1 MHAAGILRQGG
12 FRRFRVRA
20 LSMKPAVA
28 MRLVDGTTSVVCS
41 DVMHRLLGMV
51 ERVARQDA
59 AVLIA
64 GETGVGKE
72 MIAQAIHQQSLRSG
86 KAFVDVN
93 CAAFPEH
100 LVESELFGYEKGAF
114 SGADATKPGLFELAE
129 QGTLF
134 LDEVGELDAK
144 VQAKLLRVLDG
155 VPYFRLGGSRK
166 VAVNVR
172 VIAATNRD
180 LEEEVRNGRFRN
192 DLFHRLTQFQ
202 LRVPPLRER
211 KEDITPIAEHFL
223 RSQLPAAHFTD
234 DALKTLQRYSWPGN
248 VRELKNV
255 ILRVAVN
262 LKPGS
267 KEIRSSDLPAAICSI
282 ADAANATA
290 AFSGNLEEV
299 EKQMILQ
306 ALAQNG
312 DSQVKAAQQLGISS
326 RTLRRKLEKYR
337 KENAAARTSL
347 GSLRILQQRYFRVTV
362 EVPVTLTFDGKQI
375 EATCVNLSSGGVA
388 IQTPVAIA
396 HGESLEIS
404 FPLPETNN
412 VIEAKAKLAWTS
424 PGGLAGL
431 SFVEIHPALEHEL
444 QQWLLER
451 SRAEGWT
458 DTGPDADLP
467 G

>member
-1 MHAAGILRQGG
+1 
-12 FRRFRVRA
+12 
-20 LSMKPAVA
+20 MKPAVA

-41 DVMHRLLGMV
+41 DVMHKLMGMV

-114 SGADATKPGLFELAE
+114 SGADTTKPGLFELAD

-155 VPYFRLGGSRK
+155 VPYYRLGGSRK
-166 VAVNVR
+166 VAVSVR

-180 LEEEVRNGRFRN
+180 LEQEVRNGRFRN

-211 KEDITPIAEHFL
+211 KEDVAPIAEHFL
-223 RSQLPAAHFTD
+223 QSQLPAARFTD

-255 ILRVAVN
+255 VLRVAIN
-262 LKPGS
+262 LKPGT
-267 KEIRSSDLPAAICSI
+267 KEIRPSDLPAAICG
-282 ADAANATA
+282 APDAAAQTA
-290 AFSGNLEEV
+290 ALSGNLEEV

-306 ALAQNG
+306 ALAQNE
-312 DSQVKAAQQLGISS
+312 DSQVRAARQLGISS

-337 KENAAARTSL
+337 KESAAARGSL
-347 GSLRILQQRYFRVTV
+347 GSLRVQQQRYFRVTM
-362 EVPVTLTFDGKQI
+362 EIPVTLTLDGKQI
-375 EATCVNLSSGGVA
+375 EATVVNLSSGGVA
-388 IQTPVAIA
+388 IQTPVTIA
-396 HGESLEIS
+396 HGESLELS
-404 FPLPETNN
+404 FQLPETNSM
-412 VIEAKAKLAWTS
+412 IEAKAKLAWTS

-431 SFVEIHPALEHEL
+431 SFEEMHPALEREL
-444 QQWLLER
+444 QQWLVER

-458 DTGPDADLP
+458 DNDPDAGFP

>member
-1 MHAAGILRQGG
+1 
-12 FRRFRVRA
+12 
-20 LSMKPAVA
+20 MKPAVA

-41 DVMHRLLGMV
+41 DVMHKLMGMV

-114 SGADATKPGLFELAE
+114 SGADTTKPGLFELAD

-166 VAVNVR
+166 VAVSVR

-211 KEDITPIAEHFL
+211 KEDVAPIAEHFL
-223 RSQLPAAHFTD
+223 RSQLPTACFTD

-267 KEIRSSDLPAAICSI
+267 KQIRSSDLPAAICG
-282 ADAANATA
+282 APDAATA
-290 AFSGNLEEV
+290 PAALSGNLEEV

-306 ALAQNG
+306 ALARNG
-312 DSQVKAAQQLGISS
+312 DSQVRAAQQLGISS

-337 KENAAARTSL
+337 KESAAARGSL
-347 GSLRILQQRYFRVTV
+347 GSLRVQQQRYFRVTM
-362 EVPVTLTFDGKQI
+362 EIPVTLTLDGKQI
-375 EATCVNLSSGGVA
+375 EATSVNLSSGGVA
-388 IQTPVAIA
+388 IQTPVTIA

-404 FPLPETNN
+404 FPLPDTNT

-431 SFVEIHPALEHEL
+431 SFEEMHPALEHEL

-458 DTGPDADLP
+458 DTSPDAEFQ